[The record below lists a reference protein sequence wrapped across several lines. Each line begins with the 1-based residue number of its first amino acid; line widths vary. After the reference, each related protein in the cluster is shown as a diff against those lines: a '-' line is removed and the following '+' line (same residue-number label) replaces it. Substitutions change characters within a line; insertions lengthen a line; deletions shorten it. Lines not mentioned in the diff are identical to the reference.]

1 MTDAAKTRM
10 QNDIE
15 NICQMAHDDINGA
28 LWHFGVNKQM
38 AADSLRVAIENIKT
52 AILLIEEG

>member
-1 MTDAAKTRM
+1 M